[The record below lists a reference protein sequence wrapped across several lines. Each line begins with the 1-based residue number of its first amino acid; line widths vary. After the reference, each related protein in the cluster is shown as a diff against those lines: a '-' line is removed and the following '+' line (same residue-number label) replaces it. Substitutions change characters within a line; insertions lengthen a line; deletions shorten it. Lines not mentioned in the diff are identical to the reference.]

1 MNSNSVTD
9 VMDTRR
15 TATKVENKIKKKT
28 FGWSSS
34 KSVVNEQH
42 NLLPLS
48 LSHIR
53 IVESFPTEVS
63 LKTQVGNKNED
74 LVMCKKI
81 KLYSKH

>member
-9 VMDTRR
+9 VMATRR
-15 TATKVENKIKKKT
+15 TATKVENKIKKKNILLD
-28 FGWSSS
+28 GASSS
-34 KSVVNEQH
+34 KRMVNEQH

-63 LKTQVGNKNED
+63 LKTQVANKNQD

-81 KLYSKH
+81 KL